1 MRGIEGIS
9 RDQNT
14 MNTLAL
20 IANLRIQD
28 VLDILFLTVLAYH
41 LYLWFRGTKAFKA
54 LVGLFALGVVFTIA
68 QTWGLFLTTW
78 VFQILWQVLVILLII
93 LFQSEIRQALE
104 KFDPLRTLGFH
115 KTPQPGVWTQGL
127 SDAVFTLAERKV
139 GALILVER
147 SERIKECVTS
157 GQALEGKPTPEL
169 LMSIFQKESPLHD
182 GAILIK
188 EGRIQLVAC
197 YLPLSSEEGLPL
209 QWGTRHRAA
218 MGLSER
224 CDAVMVVVSEERGEV
239 TLIVERKVFHPA
251 TPGVLNQMLLDA
263 LRPATRESVPWKERI
278 RPLVT
283 NQWKAKY
290 GTLLLVLVF
299 WLLLA
304 GQQDFEVA
312 FDVPLEVR
320 NVPATMKITEPL
332 DPKVRIRV
340 RGLRKDASVL
350 SEKNVHGELDLS
362 SAATGKKSF
371 ALTRDLFMLP
381 NERVYIVSI
390 EPSQITFR
398 FQETP

>member
-1 MRGIEGIS
+1 
-9 RDQNT
+9 
-14 MNTLAL
+14 MNTIAL

-104 KFDPLRTLGFH
+104 KFDPLRTLGLR
-115 KTPQPGVWTQGL
+115 KTAPPGQWTQGL
-127 SDAVFTLAERKV
+127 SDAVFMLAERKI
-139 GALILVER
+139 GALILIER
-147 SERIKECVTS
+147 SERVEECVTS
-157 GQALEGKPTPEL
+157 GQALDGKPTPEL
-169 LMSIFQKESPLHD
+169 LTSIFQKESPLHD
-182 GAILIK
+182 GAVLIK
-188 EGRIQLVAC
+188 EGRVQLVAC
-197 YLPLSSEEGLPL
+197 YLPLSSEEGLPRE
-209 QWGTRHRAA
+209 WGTRHRAA

-224 CDAVMVVVSEERGEV
+224 CDALMVVVSEERGEV

-251 TPGVLNQMLLDA
+251 TAGVMNQMLLDA
-263 LRPATRESVPWKERI
+263 LRPASRESVPWKEKV
-278 RPLVT
+278 RPLFL

-312 FDVPLEVR
+312 FAVPLEVR

-350 SEKNVHGELDLS
+350 SEKNVHAELDLS
-362 SAATGKKSF
+362 TAATGKRSF

-390 EPSQITFR
+390 EPSQIAFK
-398 FQETP
+398 FHESP

>member
-1 MRGIEGIS
+1 
-9 RDQNT
+9 
-14 MNTLAL
+14 MNTIAL

-54 LVGLFALGVVFTIA
+54 LIGLFALGVVFTIA

-78 VFQILWQVLVILLII
+78 VFQILWQVLVILLLI

-104 KFDPLRTLGFH
+104 KFDPLRTLGLR
-115 KTPQPGVWTQGL
+115 KTAQPGQWTQGL
-127 SDAVFTLAERKV
+127 SDAVFMLAERKV
-139 GALILVER
+139 GALILIER
-147 SERIKECVTS
+147 SERVEECVTS
-157 GQALEGKPTPEL
+157 GQALDGKPTPEL
-169 LMSIFQKESPLHD
+169 LTSIFQKESPLHD
-182 GAILIK
+182 GAVLIK
-188 EGRIQLVAC
+188 EGRIQIVAC
-197 YLPLSSEEGLPL
+197 YLPLSSEEGLPKE
-209 QWGTRHRAA
+209 WGTRHRAA

-224 CDAVMVVVSEERGEV
+224 CDAIMVVVSEERGEV
-239 TLIVERKVFHPA
+239 TLIVDRKVFHPA
-251 TPGVLNQMLLDA
+251 TPGVMSQMLLDA
-263 LRPATRESVPWKERI
+263 LRPPSREIVPWKEKV
-278 RPLVT
+278 RPLFL

-312 FDVPLEVR
+312 FAVPLEMR

-350 SEKNVHGELDLS
+350 SEKNVHAEIDLS
-362 SAATGKKSF
+362 TAATGKRSF

-390 EPSQITFR
+390 EPSQITFK
-398 FQETP
+398 FHETPGS

>member
-1 MRGIEGIS
+1 
-9 RDQNT
+9 
-14 MNTLAL
+14 
-20 IANLRIQD
+20 LRIQD

-54 LVGLFALGVVFTIA
+54 LIGLFALGVVFTIA

-104 KFDPLRTLGFH
+104 KFDPLRTLGLR
-115 KTPQPGVWTQGL
+115 KTAQPGQWTQGL
-127 SDAVFTLAERKV
+127 SDAVFALAERKL
-139 GALILVER
+139 GALIIIER
-147 SERIKECVTS
+147 SERVEECVTS
-157 GQALEGKPTPEL
+157 GQTLESKPTPEL
-169 LMSIFQKESPLHD
+169 LTSIFQKESPLHD

-197 YLPLSSEEGLPL
+197 YLPLSSEEGLPKE
-209 QWGTRHRAA
+209 WGTRHRAA

-224 CDAVMVVVSEERGEV
+224 CDASMVVVSEERGEV
-239 TLIVERKVFHPA
+239 TLIVDRKVFHPA
-251 TPGVLNQMLLDA
+251 TPGVMSQMLLDA
-263 LRPATRESVPWKERI
+263 LRPAPRESVPWKEKI
-278 RPLVT
+278 RPLFL

-312 FDVPLEVR
+312 FAVPLEVR
-320 NVPATMKITEPL
+320 NVPAAMKIAEPL

-350 SEKNVHGELDLS
+350 SEKNVHAELDLS
-362 SAATGKKSF
+362 PAATGRRSF

-381 NERVYIVSI
+381 NERVYIVNI
-390 EPSQITFR
+390 EPAQITFR

>member
-1 MRGIEGIS
+1 
-9 RDQNT
+9 
-14 MNTLAL
+14 MNTIAL

-54 LVGLFALGVVFTIA
+54 LIGLFALGVVFTIA

-78 VFQILWQVLVILLII
+78 VFQILWQVLVILLLI

-104 KFDPLRTLGFH
+104 RFDPLRTLGLR
-115 KTPQPGVWTQGL
+115 KTAQPGQWTQGL
-127 SDAVFTLAERKV
+127 SDAVFMLAERKV
-139 GALILVER
+139 GALILIER
-147 SERIKECVTS
+147 SERVEECVTS
-157 GQALEGKPTPEL
+157 GQALDGKPTPEL
-169 LMSIFQKESPLHD
+169 LTSIFQKESPLHD
-182 GAILIK
+182 GAVLIK
-188 EGRIQLVAC
+188 EGRIQIVAC
-197 YLPLSSEEGLPL
+197 YLPLSSEEGLPKE
-209 QWGTRHRAA
+209 WGTRHRAA

-224 CDAVMVVVSEERGEV
+224 CDAIMVVVSEERGEV
-239 TLIVERKVFHPA
+239 TLIVDRKVFHPA
-251 TPGVLNQMLLDA
+251 TPGVMSQMLLDA
-263 LRPATRESVPWKERI
+263 LRPPSRESVPWKEKV
-278 RPLVT
+278 RPLFL

-312 FDVPLEVR
+312 FAVPLEMR

-350 SEKNVHGELDLS
+350 SEKNVHAEIDLS
-362 SAATGKKSF
+362 TAATGKRSF

-390 EPSQITFR
+390 EPSQITFK
-398 FQETP
+398 FHETPGT

>member
-1 MRGIEGIS
+1 
-9 RDQNT
+9 
-14 MNTLAL
+14 MNTIAL

-54 LVGLFALGVVFTIA
+54 LIGLFALGVVFTIA

-78 VFQILWQVLVILLII
+78 VFQILWQVLVILLLI

-104 KFDPLRTLGFH
+104 RFDPLRTLGLR
-115 KTPQPGVWTQGL
+115 KTAQPGQWTQGL
-127 SDAVFTLAERKV
+127 SDAVFMLAERKV
-139 GALILVER
+139 GALILIER
-147 SERIKECVTS
+147 SERVEECVTS
-157 GQALEGKPTPEL
+157 GQALDGKPTPEL
-169 LMSIFQKESPLHD
+169 LTSIFQKESPLHD
-182 GAILIK
+182 GAVLIK
-188 EGRIQLVAC
+188 EGRIQIVAC
-197 YLPLSSEEGLPL
+197 YLPLSSEEGLPKE
-209 QWGTRHRAA
+209 WGTRHRAA

-224 CDAVMVVVSEERGEV
+224 CDAIMVVVSEERGEV
-239 TLIVERKVFHPA
+239 TLIVDRKVFHPA
-251 TPGVLNQMLLDA
+251 TPGVMSQMLLDA
-263 LRPATRESVPWKERI
+263 LRPPSRESVPWKEKV
-278 RPLVT
+278 RPLFL

-312 FDVPLEVR
+312 FTVPLEMR

-350 SEKNVHGELDLS
+350 SEKNVHAEIDLS
-362 SAATGKKSF
+362 TAATGKRSF

-390 EPSQITFR
+390 EPSQITFK
-398 FQETP
+398 FHETP

>member
-1 MRGIEGIS
+1 
-9 RDQNT
+9 
-14 MNTLAL
+14 MNTIAI

-54 LVGLFALGVVFTIA
+54 LIGLFALGVVFTIA

-78 VFQILWQVLVILLII
+78 VFQILWQVLVILLLI

-104 KFDPLRTLGFH
+104 KFDPLRTLGLR
-115 KTPQPGVWTQGL
+115 KTAQPGWWTQGL
-127 SDAVFTLAERKV
+127 SDAVFMLAERKV
-139 GALILVER
+139 GALILIER
-147 SERIKECVTS
+147 SERVEECVTS
-157 GQALEGKPTPEL
+157 GQALDGKPTPEL
-169 LMSIFQKESPLHD
+169 LTSIFQKESPLHD
-182 GAILIK
+182 GAVLIK
-188 EGRIQLVAC
+188 EGRIQIVAC
-197 YLPLSSEEGLPL
+197 YLPLSSEEGLPKE
-209 QWGTRHRAA
+209 WGTRHRAA

-224 CDAVMVVVSEERGEV
+224 CDALMVVVSEERGEV
-239 TLIVERKVFHPA
+239 TLIVDRKVFHPA
-251 TPGVLNQMLLDA
+251 TPGVMSQMLLDA
-263 LRPATRESVPWKERI
+263 LRPPSRESVPWKEKV
-278 RPLVT
+278 RPLFL

-312 FDVPLEVR
+312 FAVPLEMR

-350 SEKNVHGELDLS
+350 SEKNVHAEIDLS
-362 SAATGKKSF
+362 TAATGKRSF

-390 EPSQITFR
+390 EPSQITFK
-398 FQETP
+398 FHETP